1 MTIWEDIRRRPEVL
15 RRIPM
20 FLALSDEQ
28 VLKILQNP
36 ENTIQ
41 VYGPR
46 ETICRQGE
54 VGRCMYV
61 VLEGTIE
68 IVVHGIEGRDV
79 TVATLKEGDYFGE
92 QALLPG
98 KDNRRNATARALHGA
113 TLLSICK
120 EDVLY
125 ALSHDPEFVKE
136 FALHSQEQQIE
147 NLLKSM
153 RLFQALED
161 HDYSDIEQWAE
172 IIELPPGEIVIREN
186 EVGDYLYVVM
196 EGTVEVFIVD
206 DNGKVIVL
214 HELKE
219 GNYFGE
225 QALLPDG
232 SGRRNAN
239 VRTNTAARLVRI
251 PKEKFRLILERDQ
264 KLGKALKLIGEA
276 QREQIRRYL
285 AA

>member
-1 MTIWEDIRRRPEVL
+1 
-15 RRIPM
+15 
-20 FLALSDEQ
+20 
-28 VLKILQNP
+28 
-36 ENTIQ
+36 
-41 VYGPR
+41 
-46 ETICRQGE
+46 
-54 VGRCMYV
+54 
-61 VLEGTIE
+61 
-68 IVVHGIEGRDV
+68 
-79 TVATLKEGDYFGE
+79 
-92 QALLPG
+92 
-98 KDNRRNATARALHGA
+98 
-113 TLLSICK
+113 
-120 EDVLY
+120 
-125 ALSHDPEFVKE
+125 
-136 FALHSQEQQIE
+136 
-147 NLLKSM
+147 M

-172 IIELPPGEIVIREN
+172 VIDLPPGEIVIREN
-186 EVGDYLYVVM
+186 EIGDYLYVVM
-196 EGTVEVFIVD
+196 EGSVEVFIVD